1 MTRRERKKAA
11 TRQALADS
19 ALRLFLERGYDGVT
33 VREVAEAA
41 DVSATTL
48 LNHFPSKEA
57 LLFDEEADIEAGLAA
72 AVRDRA
78 SGVSIPQ
85 ALCAFVVERQAGL
98 DDPRFG
104 AFLALIRTTPALAEY
119 AHRMWMRHQD
129 ALAAAIAADVGMPAD
144 DPHAQAL
151 ARFTL
156 ESTALAHRSAD
167 PQRALEAAF
176 DLLERGWS
184 LSRSCTGRT

>member
-1 MTRRERKKAA
+1 
-11 TRQALADS
+11 
-19 ALRLFLERGYDGVT
+19 
-33 VREVAEAA
+33 VREVADAA

-57 LLFDEEADIEAGLAA
+57 LVFDEEADIEAGLVA
-72 AVRDRA
+72 AVRQRPP
-78 SGVSIPQ
+78 GVSIPR
-85 ALCAFVVERQAGL
+85 ALCAFIAERQAASHV

-104 AFLALIRTTPALAEY
+104 EFLALIRTTPALAEY

-129 ALAAAIAADVGMPAD
+129 ALAAAIAADVGAPTD

-167 PQRALEAAF
+167 PRRALEAAF
-176 DLLERGWS
+176 DLLERGWAAQAS
-184 LSRSCTGRT
+184 STEATP

>member
-1 MTRRERKKAA
+1 MSRRERKKAA
-11 TRQALADS
+11 TRQALADA

-57 LLFDEEADIEAGLAA
+57 LVFDEEADIEAGLVA
-72 AVRDRA
+72 AVRQRA
-78 SGVSIPQ
+78 AGVAIPQ
-85 ALCAFVVERQAGL
+85 ALRAFIAERQTARHL

-104 AFLALIRTTPALAEY
+104 EFLALIRTTPALAEY
-119 AHRMWMRHQD
+119 SHRMWMRHQD
-129 ALAAAIAADVGMPAD
+129 ALAAAVAADIGAPPD

-156 ESTALAHRSAD
+156 ESTALARRSAD
-167 PQRALEAAF
+167 PQRALDAAF
-176 DLLERGWS
+176 DLLERGF
-184 LSRSCTGRT
+184 RPPRPTQ